1 MIEKA
6 RIHVL
11 AVCCLCLLTPA
22 LLKGQ
27 DSTAVADTTYKNK
40 VLLLPAI
47 GSSPET
53 GFLLGGV
60 VVPQFKVA
68 GAGPETR
75 SSSILISA
83 IYTLKNQ
90 ILTSILPDIILAR
103 EAWVLNGN
111 YFANYFPESYWGI
124 GPFTDN
130 DDEITALYTQ
140 VNLEQNILKQVYKG
154 IFIGPNIRWSKL
166 YNVDFKNGD
175 GDDIGRPNIPGA
187 TGSRAIGVGITAR
200 WDRRNSN
207 MTPVKNHFVELS
219 VLTNPSFLGSS
230 HPYTS
235 YQLDARKYYPF
246 QGDTGSVLAFQSLI
260 RLTSGSPSFN
270 YYSLL
275 GGDMINRGYYQGRYR
290 DQNAAQ
296 VQAELRQQLIGRF
309 GITVFA
315 ATGEVWDRFENFSM
329 YNFKWTSGVGLRFNI
344 NKADPTNLR
353 VDFGIGKETTGFYL
367 QFGEAF

>member
-1 MIEKA
+1 MFKKA
-6 RIHVL
+6 RICTLV
-11 AVCCLCLLTPA
+11 ACCLCLLTPA
-22 LLKGQ
+22 FLRAQ
-27 DSTAVADTTYKNK
+27 DSTAVTDTTYQNN
-40 VLLLPAI
+40 VLLLPAV

-53 GFLLGGV
+53 GFLFGGV

-90 ILTSILPDIILAR
+90 ILTSILPDIILAQ

-140 VNLEQNILKQVYKG
+140 VNLEQDALKQLRDG
-154 IFIGPNIRWSKL
+154 IFIGPHIRWSKL
-166 YNVDFKNGD
+166 YNVDFKNED
-175 GDDIGRPNIPGA
+175 GDEINRPDIPGA
-187 TGSRAIGVGITAR
+187 AGSTTIGVGITAR

-235 YQLDARKYYPF
+235 YQLDARKYYPL
-246 QGDTGSVLAFQSLI
+246 QADAGSVLAFQSLI
-260 RLTSGSPSFN
+260 RLTSGSRSFN
-270 YYSLL
+270 NLSLL

-296 VQAELRQQLIGRF
+296 VQAELRQQLLGRF
-309 GITVFA
+309 GVTVFA

-329 YNFKWTSGVGLRFNI
+329 DNFKWTSGIGLRFNI